1 MDLQVRDP
9 RNTESYDSFLSSLM
23 RMGYFENEIQGSAR
37 WKQLEMEAVENWES
51 LTLNQEKEAEEIEKQ
66 NA

>member
-1 MDLQVRDP
+1 
-9 RNTESYDSFLSSLM
+9 M